1 MPEGYRTVSLP
12 TELVTE
18 IEELVKDKRLGFTS
32 YTDFIRSASR
42 LSLNTYRIKRTYLN
56 VKEKKKIE
64 GGEGK

>member
-18 IEELVKDKRLGFTS
+18 IEKLVEDKRLGFTS

-42 LSLNTYRIKRTYLN
+42 RSFNTYKTKLIHLNTKMG
-56 VKEKKKIE
+56 KIE

>member
-12 TELVTE
+12 TELVSE

-32 YTDFIRSASR
+32 YTDFIRSAARRSFNTYKTKIAH
-42 LSLNTYRIKRTYLN
+42 LNTHP
-56 VKEKKKIE
+56 EKVE